1 MENKAKI
8 DYLDSFCRNCQAYK
22 DTKGNCPLIDK
33 RLVEGEGC
41 YDVLIASDAFDIGYV
56 SALKNKE
63 DGRN

>member
-8 DYLDSFCRNCQAYK
+8 DYLDSCCRNCQAYN

-56 SALKNKE
+56 CGLKNKE
-63 DGRN
+63 NERN

>member
-1 MENKAKI
+1 MENKSKI
-8 DYLDSFCRNCQAYK
+8 DYLDSFCRNCQAYN

-56 SALKNKE
+56 CALKNKE
-63 DGRN
+63 NERN

>member
-8 DYLDSFCRNCQAYK
+8 DYLDSLCRNCQAYN

-56 SALKNKE
+56 CALKNKE
-63 DGRN
+63 DERN

>member
-8 DYLDSFCRNCQAYK
+8 DYLDRFCRNCQVYK
-22 DTKGNCPLIDK
+22 DTKGKCPLVVK

-56 SALKNKE
+56 CALKNKE
-63 DGRN
+63 NE